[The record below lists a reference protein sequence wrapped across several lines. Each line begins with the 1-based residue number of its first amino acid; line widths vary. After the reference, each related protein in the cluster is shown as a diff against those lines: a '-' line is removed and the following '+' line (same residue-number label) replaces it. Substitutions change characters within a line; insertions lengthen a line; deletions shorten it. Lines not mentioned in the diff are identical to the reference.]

1 MDRLSGRRAVRV
13 GLFALGVLSVAVG
26 RPWTL
31 VAQSPGPEPAKV
43 RYSQINQSDLKEWL
57 TELASDAFQGRQAF
71 TEGYGMAAAYV
82 AEHLKQFGVKPI
94 GDGGSYFQVVA
105 RKGYRVTR
113 NSSVTVTLADGQ
125 SRTFKQGD
133 HVTFAANVGRKQ
145 TVAVDGVEFV
155 GTAPDYTGRNLKGK
169 LALWVTPPPSATPP
183 PAQAGGGRGGGRGGA
198 GGGNRAGA
206 ALAAGASATIGFVP
220 AVAASPADAA
230 LAQAQAALAQA
241 AEAVTAAQAQLAG
254 RGGAGAGRGGRAG
267 GPGGAP
273 LVPDI
278 NPTTMPPD
286 ALAVAPQF
294 TADETFFEF
303 LFSAN
308 PIKFADL
315 RARLDRGEALPW
327 VPVPSAKI
335 SINLDNTYEAISAD
349 YSRNVVGIVEGSDPK
364 LKDTYVLFGAHLD
377 HVGVR
382 LAAGGRGRAGG
393 SGAQPAA
400 PPAGPVDLI
409 SNGADD
415 DGSGSTAMLGIAKA
429 FATGIKPKRSV
440 VFVWHTAEE
449 SGLLGARY
457 MAEFPV
463 VPLDKIQV
471 QLNMDMIGRSQDD
484 KPENANSVFVVG
496 ADRISTDLHN
506 LVVLQNRAQ
515 TKPLTLDYEL
525 NSPGEVS
532 IPGMQNI
539 YGRSDHFAYAAKG
552 IPIAFF
558 FTGLHDDYHQVS
570 DHADK
575 INYPKLTRVAQ
586 LVYEIGFSVAN
597 TDRVL
602 ERDNK
607 GPRAVKGSPAE
618 IIKR

>member
-1 MDRLSGRRAVRV
+1 
-13 GLFALGVLSVAVG
+13 
-26 RPWTL
+26 
-31 VAQSPGPEPAKV
+31 
-43 RYSQINQSDLKEWL
+43 
-57 TELASDAFQGRQAF
+57 
-71 TEGYGMAAAYV
+71 MAAAYV

-125 SRTFKQGD
+125 SRTFKHGD

-145 TVAVDGVEFV
+145 TVALDGIEFV

-169 LALWVTPPPSATPP
+169 LVLWVTPPPAATPP
-183 PAQAGGGRGGGRGGA
+183 AAQPAGGAAGRGGGRGGA
-198 GGGNRAGA
+198 GGGNRAAA
-206 ALAAGASATIGFVP
+206 ALAAGASATIGFAP
-220 AVAASPADAA
+220 AVAPSPADAA

-241 AEAVTAAQAQLAG
+241 TEAVTAAQAQVAG
-254 RGGAGAGRGGRAG
+254 RGAGRGGRAG
-267 GPGGAP
+267 GAAP
-273 LVPDI
+273 IVADI

-335 SINLDNTYEAISAD
+335 SINLDNTYEAVSAE
-349 YSRNVVGIVEGSDPK
+349 YSRNVVGIVEGTDPK

-377 HVGVR
+377 HVGVS
-382 LAAGGRGRAGG
+382 LGAGGRGRAGG
-393 SGAQPAA
+393 TGAQPT
-400 PPAGPVDLI
+400 PPPPGPVDLI
-409 SNGADD
+409 RNGADD

-429 FATGIKPKRSV
+429 FATGVKPRRSV

-463 VPLDKIQV
+463 VPLEKIQV

-484 KPENANSVFVVG
+484 KPENANSVYVVG

-506 LVVLQNRAQ
+506 LVVLANRAQ
-515 TKPLTLDYEL
+515 AKPLTLDYEL

-558 FTGLHDDYHQVS
+558 FTGLHVDYHQVG

-586 LVYEIGFSVAN
+586 LVYEVGFSAAN